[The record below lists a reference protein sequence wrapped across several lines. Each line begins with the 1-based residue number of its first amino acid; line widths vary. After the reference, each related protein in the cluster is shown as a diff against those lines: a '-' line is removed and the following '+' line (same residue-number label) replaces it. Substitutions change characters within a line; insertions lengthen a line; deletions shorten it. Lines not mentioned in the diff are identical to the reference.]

1 MTVTALPIDQ
11 NGRPT
16 RFGDDLPSGDQVKSV
31 SAVELGDWVR
41 AEPFRAQLRH
51 VMAATGLPWRALSRL
66 AGAEPHEV
74 QQLLQGGRDGRPV
87 RKIRLALARRL
98 FALTTD
104 NVLVARRTTVR
115 ADLSVAALTALLAS
129 GWTFTDLSTRLRM
142 SAGLLRALAEG
153 RRGVCS
159 RLVEVRILA
168 AAEVLNPAE
177 VLNTAAPEARSGL
190 DRELAA

>member
-1 MTVTALPIDQ
+1 MTVTALPIDPAD
-11 NGRPT
+11 RPSSLA
-16 RFGDDLPSGDQVKSV
+16 DDLPSADQLEVV
-31 SAVELGDWVR
+31 SGVELGDWVR

-74 QQLLQGGRDGRPV
+74 QQLLQGGRDGRQV

-104 NVLVARRTTVR
+104 NVLVARRMTVQ
-115 ADLSVAALTALLAS
+115 ADLSVAALSSLLAS
-129 GWTFTDLSTRLRM
+129 GWTFTELSTRLRM
-142 SAGLLRALAEG
+142 SAAVLRALAEG

-159 RLVEVRILA
+159 RLVEARILA
-168 AAEVLNPAE
+168 AAEVLS
-177 VLNTAAPEARSGL
+177 AAGPESRPSLGP
-190 DRELAA
+190 ELAA

>member
-1 MTVTALPIDQ
+1 MTVTDLPIDQ
-11 NGRPT
+11 GGQPS
-16 RFGDDLPSGDQVKSV
+16 RFVDDLPSGDQLEAV
-31 SAVELGDWVR
+31 SEVELGDWVR

-51 VMAATGLPWRALSRL
+51 LMAATGLPWRALSRL

-74 QQLLQGGRDGRPV
+74 QRLLQGGRDGRAV

-98 FALTTD
+98 FALTTE

-115 ADLSVAALTALLAS
+115 ADSSVAALTALLAS
-129 GWTFTDLSTRLRM
+129 GWTFTELSTRLRM
-142 SAGLLRALAEG
+142 SASVLRALAEG

-159 RLVEVRILA
+159 RLVEARILA
-168 AAEVLNPAE
+168 AAEVLS
-177 VLNTAAPEARSGL
+177 TAGPESRSSL